1 MPASIRQMAAKLL
14 IISGVALVILGLVTL
29 AIVRWGHGGQFL
41 PDGVVI
47 SRPGLTLYL
56 PVVS

>member
-1 MPASIRQMAAKLL
+1 MPTSIWQMAAKLL

-29 AIVRWGHGGQFL
+29 AIVRWGRGGQFL
-41 PDGVVI
+41 PGDIVI
-47 SRPGLTLYL
+47 SRPGFTLYL